1 MTQQRAQ
8 SLGEYTVTI
17 SLVILAIMAMTYF
30 MQRGFAARI
39 NDSRKFMLDTL
50 DTEIRHIHFLRGGK
64 PYPRMRT
71 EYEPYYL
78 DKQAE
83 TDYDIR
89 TNVFIDGPTDQYHFR
104 TNSETAINML
114 SRELPAPFTDN

>member
-1 MTQQRAQ
+1 MKGNRAQ

-30 MQRGFAARI
+30 IQRGLAARI
-39 NDSRKFMLDTL
+39 NDGRRYMLDTL
-50 DTEIRHIHFLRGGK
+50 DLDIRDVHFWRGGK

-78 DKQAE
+78 DKRSD
-83 TDYDIR
+83 TGSDLKS
-89 TNVFIDGPTDQYHFR
+89 NVFISGPSSQYDWQTESK
-104 TNSETAINML
+104 TNINML
-114 SRELPAPFTDN
+114 SRELPSPIKDD